1 MELILQKFGGTSV
14 QTKKSR
20 LMCINKVKQSI
31 ESGNKLVVVIS
42 AIGRK
47 NDPYSTDTLLS
58 LISDDFKSN
67 YPKYVDRLMSCGEII
82 SAITF
87 SSELREQ
94 GVQAVPLTGQ
104 DIGIITNDEFGSAK
118 ILNINTENI
127 YRLLDQNIVPIIA
140 GFQGVTSKGDI
151 TTLGRGGSDI
161 SAVKLAEILKCNRV
175 EFFKDVDG
183 LMTADPRIVISA
195 KSIDEISYNELFE
208 LSIFGNNVIH
218 PSAVKI
224 AMDSNIPIVI
234 KNTFNEFKGTVIK
247 NNVFDDDDDVFK
259 GMTYL
264 KDCIQIKISRNN
276 NLDNEN
282 YYKVFQR
289 ISTKNIA
296 IDFINVF
303 TDHKVFTIYRDSLY
317 EIKDILSNDG
327 LNYDIIED
335 CSKIGLIKD
344 NLKNASIT
352 MAKLIELLHRENI
365 DVMQTNHSNM
375 SIWLLIKNQ
384 DLERS
389 LNVIHN
395 NFFVNK

>member
-31 ESGNKLVVVIS
+31 KIGNKLVVVIS

-58 LISDDFKSN
+58 LISDDFKN
-67 YPKYVDRLMSCGEII
+67 KYPKYVDRLISCGEII
-82 SAITF
+82 SSIVF
-87 SSELREQ
+87 SSELKEH

-104 DIGIITNDEFGSAK
+104 DIGIITNDEFGNAK
-118 ILNINTENI
+118 ILSINTENI
-127 YRLLDQNIVPIIA
+127 YNLLDRNIVPIIA
-140 GFQGVTSKGDI
+140 GFQGITSKGDI

-183 LMTADPRIVISA
+183 LMTADPKIVISA
-195 KSIDEISYNELFE
+195 KSINEISYNELFE

-224 AMDSNIPIVI
+224 AMDSDIPIVI

-247 NNVFDDDDDVFK
+247 NNAFDDDDIFK
-259 GMTYL
+259 GMTYF

-276 NLDNEN
+276 NLNNEN
-282 YYKVFQR
+282 YYKVFQK
-289 ISTKNIA
+289 ISTKNIT
-296 IDFINVF
+296 IDFINIF
-303 TDHKVFTIYRDSLY
+303 TDHKVFTICRDNLH
-317 EIKDILSNDG
+317 EIENILSDYG

-344 NLKNASIT
+344 NLKNISIT
-352 MAKLIELLHRENI
+352 MAKLIELLHKENI

-384 DLERS
+384 DLEKG

-395 NFFVNK
+395 NFFVTK